1 MYIYEDFTHL
11 FSYKDY
17 LIYVQL
23 WRIYTHFVVYFCLEL
38 PNFYL

>member
-23 WRIYTHFVVYFCLEL
+23 WRILILLFTFV
-38 PNFYL
+38 